1 MRLLGRLE
9 LGGIELLVQVGAA
22 VIGETVEAA
31 VDLLEKQAHS
41 IGWFW
46 IQMEKI
52 TQLSS

>member
-1 MRLLGRLE
+1 
-9 LGGIELLVQVGAA
+9 
-22 VIGETVEAA
+22 